1 MHHIH
6 APTPAP
12 HSPFTQLLTTPSSC
26 PSNPRPSNPQNPHL
40 RQPLK
45 YSTMKPH
52 KTAAQMRASRAA
64 VIRSRPQLCLLAA
77 VAWSAPRALP
87 WSLHGAR
94 NGTHLS
100 PVTHTAQKSVSA
112 HRNLGEGARESR
124 EQATEAPDVACFRTI
139 NSLTVFWWGSGPQ
152 MLPVQQPEWLFHGC
166 QAMEAEAWGTRWC
179 TMPLSIRKLK
189 ITTARQTGG

>member
-1 MHHIH
+1 MLLLLHLIH
-6 APTPAP
+6 PSPNSSPPPPPAP
-12 HSPFTQLLTTPSSC
+12 LIP
-26 PSNPRPSNPQNPHL
+26 
-40 RQPLK
+40 PLK
-45 YSTMKPH
+45 PLKTHISPSPYSTMKPH
-52 KTAAQMRASRAA
+52 KTAAQMRASRATA
-64 VIRSRPQLCLLAA
+64 IRSRPKLYLLAA

-100 PVTHTAQKSVSA
+100 PVTHTAQKSVSG

-166 QAMEAEAWGTRWC
+166 QAMEAEAWGTR
-179 TMPLSIRKLK
+179 
-189 ITTARQTGG
+189 

>member
-1 MHHIH
+1 
-6 APTPAP
+6 
-12 HSPFTQLLTTPSSC
+12 
-26 PSNPRPSNPQNPHL
+26 
-40 RQPLK
+40 
-45 YSTMKPH
+45 MKPH
-52 KTAAQMRASRAA
+52 TTAAQMRASRATA
-64 VIRSRPQLCLLAA
+64 IRSRPKLYLLAA

-139 NSLTVFWWGSGPQ
+139 KSLTVFWWGSGPQ
-152 MLPVQQPEWLFHGC
+152 MLPVQQPEWLSDGC
-166 QAMEAEAWGTRWC
+166 QATQAEPWRAPIRYIFQSGGLICLHRGQTC
-179 TMPLSIRKLK
+179 FTVANSITAVSTFLRGYVFLPEPVCI
-189 ITTARQTGG
+189 ITI